1 MKKYII
7 YAVILITGL
16 LLGYLFFGTSESAAS
31 KKVSGNEEQTSK
43 AAEDTLWTCSMHPQI
58 LQHEPGDCP
67 ICGMDL
73 IPVEK
78 GQQGN
83 LDKDQ
88 FKMTKEAVALA
99 NIQTTKIGNSE
110 VSNGQIQLSGKIE
123 ENEEGNA
130 VQVAYFDGR
139 IEKLYINTTGEKV
152 GRGQVIASIY
162 SPQLVA
168 AQQELL
174 TTARLKE
181 SQPDLYKAVRNK
193 LKLWKLS
200 EKQISQIENSGKVQ
214 ENFPVFATVS
224 GVVSEKLVQ
233 EGDYVK
239 QGQPLFKIADLG
251 TVWAVFDAY
260 ENQISGLK
268 EGEPINIQV
277 NSYPGKNFTSKISF
291 ISPMLNSSSRTVKI
305 RATLQNQ
312 DNLLKPGMFVKG
324 SLEAKNNGENTKLL
338 VPKSAVLWTG
348 ERSVVYT
355 KPNPEEPV
363 FKLQEITL
371 GNTVG
376 NNYEVLSGLQNGDKV
391 VTNGT
396 FTVDAAA
403 QLQGKNSMMNQPEKT
418 SDEERQQFQPLLNH
432 YLSLKNALFKD
443 DLQKAKT
450 EIGSLSE
457 AISELNHQDLKSWN
471 KFQKQL
477 NFRIKIMESSE
488 NLKEIR
494 SSFDELSAAVIGLIK
509 TTQPNNNLL
518 YVQHC
523 PMADNKRGADWLSLS
538 SEIQNPYLGG
548 EMPDCGAVRDSI
560 Q

>member
-1 MKKYII
+1 
-7 YAVILITGL
+7 
-16 LLGYLFFGTSESAAS
+16 
-31 KKVSGNEEQTSK
+31 
-43 AAEDTLWTCSMHPQI
+43 
-58 LQHEPGDCP
+58 
-67 ICGMDL
+67 MDL
-73 IPVEK
+73 IPVGK
-78 GQQGN
+78 DQQAGT
-83 LDKDQ
+83 DKNQ

-99 NIQTTKIGNSE
+99 NIQTTKIGNNKTA
-110 VSNGQIQLSGKIE
+110 NGQMQLSGKIE

-152 GRGQVIASIY
+152 QKGQMIASIY

-174 TTARLKE
+174 TTTRLKE
-181 SQPDLYKAVRNK
+181 SQPGLYKAVRNK

-224 GVVSEKLVQ
+224 GVVGEKLVQ

-239 QGQPLFKIADLG
+239 QGQPLFKIANLSS
-251 TVWAVFDAY
+251 VWAVFDAY

-268 EGEPINIQV
+268 EGDSINIRV
-277 NSYPGKNFTSKISF
+277 NSYPDKKFDSKISF
-291 ISPMLNSSSRTVKI
+291 ISPMLNSASRTVKI
-305 RATLQNQ
+305 RATLQNKK
-312 DNLLKPGMFVKG
+312 DLLKPGMFVKG
-324 SLEAKNNGENTKLL
+324 TVNTINVSSNTRIL

-348 ERSVVYT
+348 ERSVVYV
-355 KPNPEEPV
+355 KPDADEPV

-371 GNTVG
+371 GNALG
-376 NNYEVLSGLQNGDKV
+376 DSFEVLSGLQNGAEV

-403 QLQGKNSMMNQPEKT
+403 QLQGKNSMMNQPEEISAQEK
-418 SDEERQQFQPLLNH
+418 QQYEPLLTH
-432 YLSLKNALFKD
+432 YLDLKEALFTD
-443 DLQKAKT
+443 NVQKSKEEVT
-450 EIGSLSE
+450 NLSE
-457 AISELNHQDLKSWN
+457 IISDLNRKDLSGWN
-471 KFQKQL
+471 KFSEQL
-477 NFRIKIMESSE
+477 TSRIHIMKSAE

-494 SSFDELSAAVIGLIK
+494 SSFDELSAAIIGLIK
-509 TTQPNNNLL
+509 VNRPNNHTL

-538 SEIQNPYLGG
+538 SKVQNPYMGG
-548 EMPDCGAVRDSI
+548 EMPDCGNVADTI
-560 Q
+560 N